1 MINPDRGDRYLETI
15 YNADWLAQQQI
26 SLFPAPELARAIESL
41 QPVPLNLIQPVGI
54 AA

>member
-15 YNADWLAQQQI
+15 YNPDWLEQQQI
-26 SLFPAPELARAIESL
+26 SLWQEPELSQVIESL
-41 QPVPLNLIQPVGI
+41 QSVTLDVLRAEGI